1 MPLRGARKARRG
13 DGPPDTT
20 PAPPDELKSLLGQVQ
35 EQQLAVQRA
44 LATRELHRQRRET
57 ARRLV
62 LGTIFDRLDA
72 LARLLRLNGS
82 ALDPGLIAGLG
93 GLLNRVGQ
101 LLQPP
106 VGWYPVLLTY
116 AWRSDRR
123 HNFYRLAHREAAWEL
138 VSELECAL
146 LEVGGDHYLK
156 VCLEEE
162 RKRDGNADDD
172 MRWSSF
178 HDLEKLI
185 ELQGRFGN
193 ETAPASGDRRA
204 LRSEVIELL
213 ARLYQA
219 RSDAD
224 REHRAQ
230 ENLRVV
236 RLRWTC
242 RILAAALVVAAG
254 LIAYRVADT
263 WPQRLLAI
271 ALVVTPAALGGT
283 LGSVRSLR
291 TEDLPS
297 RSGEQPRFR
306 WAFIAQLLVSSTFGL
321 LILVLAALGALPG
334 VDSAAPLLGT
344 EGNPLLGTQDN
355 YDNYYALIIYS
366 FLLGLS
372 EPNTLNITERLLTGQ
387 VA

>member
-1 MPLRGARKARRG
+1 MPRRGILRTFRRG
-13 DGPPDTT
+13 DGPPATT
-20 PAPPDELKSLLGQVQ
+20 SAISDELKCLLKRVQ
-35 EQQLAVQRA
+35 EQQLAVQKA
-44 LATRELHRQRRET
+44 LGARELNRQRRET

-72 LARLLRLNGS
+72 LARLLRLNES
-82 ALDPGLIAGLG
+82 ALDSCLISSLG
-93 GLLNRVGQ
+93 GLLDRVGQ

-106 VGWYPVLLTY
+106 VGWYRALLTY
-116 AWRSDRR
+116 AWRSDR
-123 HNFYRLAHREAAWEL
+123 HYNFYRPAHREAAWEL
-138 VSELECAL
+138 ASELECAL
-146 LEVGGDHYLK
+146 LEVGGNQYLR

-162 RKRDGNADDD
+162 RKRDGNAGDA
-172 MRWSSF
+172 MRWSNF

-185 ELQGRFGN
+185 ELQDRLGK
-193 ETAPASGDRRA
+193 ETAPTSADQPA
-204 LRSEVIELL
+204 LRGEVVELL

-242 RILAAALVVAAG
+242 PVFAAALVVVAG
-254 LIAYRVADT
+254 LIAYRVADLWT
-263 WPQRLLAI
+263 QRLLAV
-271 ALVVTPAALGGT
+271 ALVITPAVLGGT

-291 TEDLPS
+291 TEELPS

-321 LILVLAALGALPG
+321 LILVLAALDVLPG
-334 VDSAAPLLGT
+334 VDPAD
-344 EGNPLLGTQDN
+344 PLLGTQGN
-355 YDNYYALIIYS
+355 YDNYYALVLYS
-366 FLLGLS
+366 FLVGLS
-372 EPNTLNITERLLTGQ
+372 EPNTLHVAERLLTGG
-387 VA
+387 VV

>member
-1 MPLRGARKARRG
+1 MPQRGIRKARRG
-13 DGPPDTT
+13 DGPPATT
-20 PAPPDELKSLLGQVQ
+20 SATSEQVKSLLKQVQ
-35 EQQLAVQRA
+35 DQQLDVQKA
-44 LATRELHRQRRET
+44 LGTRELHRQRRET

-82 ALDPGLIAGLG
+82 ALDLRLVESLG

-106 VGWYPVLLTY
+106 VGWYQVLLTY
-116 AWRSDRR
+116 TWRSDRH
-123 HNFYRLAHREAAWEL
+123 HNFYRPAHREAAWEL

-146 LEVGGDHYLK
+146 LEVGGDQYLK

-172 MRWSSF
+172 MRWSNF

-185 ELQGRFGN
+185 ELQGRLCN
-193 ETAPASGDRRA
+193 ETAPTSGDQCA
-204 LRSEVIELL
+204 PRSEVIELL

-242 RILAAALVVAAG
+242 RILAAALVVAAW
-254 LIAYRVADT
+254 LIAYRVDPPSPWT
-263 WPQRLLAI
+263 QRLLAV
-271 ALVVTPAALGGT
+271 ALVVTPAVLGGT

-291 TEDLPS
+291 TEALPS

-321 LILVLAALGALPG
+321 LILVLAALGVLPG
-334 VDSAAPLLGT
+334 VDSADPLLGPNAQ
-344 EGNPLLGTQDN
+344 GD
-355 YDNYYALIIYS
+355 YDNYYALVLYS
-366 FLLGLS
+366 FLVGLS
-372 EPNTLNITERLLTGQ
+372 EPNTLHITERLLTGQ

>member
-1 MPLRGARKARRG
+1 
-13 DGPPDTT
+13 
-20 PAPPDELKSLLGQVQ
+20 VQ
-35 EQQLAVQRA
+35 KQQLAVQNA
-44 LATRELHRQRRET
+44 LGTRELKRQRRET

-62 LGTIFDRLDA
+62 LGTVFDRLDA

-82 ALDPGLIAGLG
+82 ALDPRLAASLG
-93 GLLNRVGQ
+93 ELLNRVGQ

-106 VGWYPVLLTY
+106 VGWYQVLLTY
-116 AWRSDRR
+116 TWRSDRH
-123 HNFYRLAHREAAWEL
+123 HNFYRQAHREAAWEL

-146 LEVGGDHYLK
+146 LEVGGDQYLK

-172 MRWSSF
+172 MRWSKF

-185 ELQGRFGN
+185 ELQ
-193 ETAPASGDRRA
+193 DRLGKEKAATCEGRA

-242 RILAAALVVAAG
+242 RILAVALVGAAG

-263 WPQRLLAI
+263 WSQRLLAI
-271 ALVVTPAALGGT
+271 ALVITPAVLGGT

-291 TEDLPS
+291 TEELPS

-306 WAFIAQLLVSSTFGL
+306 WAFIAQLLVSSSFGL
-321 LILVLAALGALPG
+321 LILVLAALDALPG
-334 VDSAAPLLGT
+334 VDQAD
-344 EGNPLLGTQDN
+344 PLLGTQGN
-355 YDNYYALIIYS
+355 YDNYYVLVIYS

>member
-1 MPLRGARKARRG
+1 MPLRGIRKARRG
-13 DGPPDTT
+13 DGPPTT
-20 PAPPDELKSLLGQVQ
+20 TSAISVELKSLLDQVQ

-44 LATRELHRQRRET
+44 LGTHELNRQRRET

-82 ALDPGLIAGLG
+82 ALDPRLVASLG
-93 GLLNRVGQ
+93 GLLERVDQ

-106 VGWYPVLLTY
+106 VGWYQVLLTKT
-116 AWRSDRR
+116 WRSDRH
-123 HNFYRLAHREAAWEL
+123 HNFYRPAHREAAWEL
-138 VSELECAL
+138 ISELQCAL
-146 LEVGGDHYLK
+146 LEVGGDQYLK

-162 RKRDGNADDD
+162 RNRDGNADDA
-172 MRWSSF
+172 MRWSNF

-185 ELQGRFGN
+185 ELQDRLGK
-193 ETAPASGDRRA
+193 ETTPTCGGQRA
-204 LRSEVIELL
+204 LRGEVVELL

-242 RILAAALVVAAG
+242 RILVVALVVEAG
-254 LIAYRVADT
+254 LIAYRVADSWT
-263 WPQRLLAI
+263 QRLLAI
-271 ALVVTPAALGGT
+271 ALVVTPALLGGT
-283 LGSVRSLR
+283 LGSVSSLR
-291 TEDLPS
+291 TEELPS
-297 RSGEQPRFR
+297 RSGEQPRYR

-321 LILVLAALGALPG
+321 FILVLATLGGLPG
-334 VDSAAPLLGT
+334 VDPADSLLGPDAQ
-344 EGNPLLGTQDN
+344 GN
-355 YDNYYALIIYS
+355 YDNYYALVIYS
-366 FLLGLS
+366 FLVGIS
-372 EPNTLNITERLLTGQ
+372 EPNTLHITERLLTGG

>member
-1 MPLRGARKARRG
+1 MRWRSAFTLGLLPVAACPIDAGVLAAVAGRACWLRPVGA
-13 DGPPDTT
+13 
-20 PAPPDELKSLLGQVQ
+20 LLG
-35 EQQLAVQRA
+35 AA
-44 LATRELHRQRRET
+44 
-57 ARRLV
+57 
-62 LGTIFDRLDA
+62 GDR
-72 LARLLRLNGS
+72 
-82 ALDPGLIAGLG
+82 
-93 GLLNRVGQ
+93 
-101 LLQPP
+101 
-106 VGWYPVLLTY
+106 
-116 AWRSDRR
+116 
-123 HNFYRLAHREAAWEL
+123 L

-146 LEVGGDHYLK
+146 LEVGGEHYLK

-162 RKRDGNADDD
+162 RRRDGNADDD
-172 MRWSSF
+172 MRWSNF

-185 ELQGRFGN
+185 DLQERLGK
-193 ETAPASGDRRA
+193 ETAATREGRK
-204 LRSEVIELL
+204 LHSEVIELL

-242 RILAAALVVAAG
+242 RILTAALVVAAG
-254 LIAYRVADT
+254 LIAYRVADS
-263 WPQRLLAI
+263 WPQRLLAV
-271 ALVVTPAALGGT
+271 ALVVTPAVLGGT

-291 TEDLPS
+291 TEALPS

-334 VDSAAPLLGT
+334 VDTADPLLGT
-344 EGNPLLGTQDN
+344 EGNPLLGIQAN
-355 YDNYYALIIYS
+355 YDNYYALVIYS
-366 FLLGLS
+366 FLMGLS
-372 EPNTLNITERLLTGQ
+372 EPNTLHITERLLTGQ

>member
-1 MPLRGARKARRG
+1 MPQRGIRRARRG
-13 DGPPDTT
+13 KGPPATT
-20 PAPPDELKSLLGQVQ
+20 SATSEHLESLLKQVQ
-35 EQQLAVQRA
+35 DQQLDVQKA
-44 LATRELHRQRRET
+44 LGTHELHRPRRET

-82 ALDPGLIAGLG
+82 ALDLRLVASLG

-106 VGWYPVLLTY
+106 VGWYQVLLTY
-116 AWRSDRR
+116 TWRSDRH
-123 HNFYRLAHREAAWEL
+123 HNFYRQAHREAAWEL

-146 LEVGGDHYLK
+146 LEVGGDQYLK

-172 MRWSSF
+172 MRWSNF

-185 ELQGRFGN
+185 ELQGRLCSD
-193 ETAPASGDRRA
+193 TAPTSGDRCA

-224 REHRAQ
+224 REHRSQ

-242 RILAAALVVAAG
+242 RILAAALVVAAW
-254 LIAYRVADT
+254 LIAYRVDPPSPWT
-263 WPQRLLAI
+263 QRLLAI
-271 ALVVTPAALGGT
+271 ALVVTPAVLGGT

-321 LILVLAALGALPG
+321 LILVLAALGVLPG
-334 VDSAAPLLGT
+334 VDSADSLLGPNAQ
-344 EGNPLLGTQDN
+344 GD
-355 YDNYYALIIYS
+355 YDNYYALVLYS
-366 FLLGLS
+366 FVAGLS
-372 EPNTLNITERLLTGQ
+372 EPNTLHITERLLTGQ